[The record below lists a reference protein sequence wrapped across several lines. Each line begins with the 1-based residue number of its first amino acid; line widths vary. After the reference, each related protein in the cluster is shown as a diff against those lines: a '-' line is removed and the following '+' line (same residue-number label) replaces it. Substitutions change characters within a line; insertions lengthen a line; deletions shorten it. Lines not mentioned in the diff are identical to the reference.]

1 MAYFGGLVVLLTIIG
16 IVKKYDARLVL
27 LVAGSLMAFAGGQLG
42 GMVTAFNKTMVHGTL
57 VPTICTVMGFSF
69 CYEIYGM

>member
-27 LVAGSLMAFAGGQLG
+27 LVAGTLMAFAGDSWAAWLRLLIKLWC
-42 GMVTAFNKTMVHGTL
+42 MV
-57 VPTICTVMGFSF
+57 P
-69 CYEIYGM
+69 